1 MGCFAIIEMKVI
13 GQEPIVGKKVGM
25 EIVYKM

>member
-1 MGCFAIIEMKVI
+1 MGCFAIIEMKMN
-13 GQEPIVGKKVGM
+13 GQEPILGKKVCT